1 MDKYY
6 ILISVVIILLLVVGV
21 AISSLTGSKTESNSS
36 NSLQWGTDLNQ
47 ALADAKATNKSVFV
61 DFYAD
66 WCSYCK
72 EMDSGAYTSTQVME
86 KLNQSYVLVKVDVDE
101 NPDLSTKYQAYSLPT
116 MVILDSSG
124 NEIKR
129 ITGYQT
135 PDQLLSKI

>member
-1 MDKYY
+1 MNKYY
-6 ILISVVIILLLVVGV
+6 IVISAVIVLLLVAGV
-21 AISSLTGSKTESNSS
+21 AISSLTASKTESNSS
-36 NSLQWGTDLNQ
+36 DSLQWSTDLDQ
-47 ALADAKATNKSVFV
+47 ALAEAKSTNKTVFV

-72 EMDSGAYTSTQVME
+72 QMDSGTYTSTQVME
-86 KLNQSYVLVKVDVDE
+86 KLNQSYVLVKVNVDE

-116 MVILDSSG
+116 MVIMDSSG

-135 PDQLLSKI
+135 QDQLLSQI

>member
-36 NSLQWGTDLNQ
+36 NSLQWSTDLNQ

-72 EMDSGAYTSTQVME
+72 EMDSGTYTSTQVME

-129 ITGYQT
+129 INGYQT
-135 PDQLLSKI
+135 PDQLLSQI